1 MPIVKNGV
9 NTILWCFCDNLY
21 KLAILM
27 CVDPLRGTCINFK
40 LGLSLRQ
47 NSEIIEGAI
56 VMGIQSLSTTAQENP
71 HVLVVDDE
79 GAIRYSVSK
88 TLQRAGYRVS
98 EAASAEDALELV
110 DTQDFDVVL
119 TDIRMPGIDGVELLR
134 LIKEKAPDSSVILM
148 TGYASLGT
156 AIEALRLGAHDYL
169 IKPSSSHDIKHSVS
183 EAIKRSHNLRRR
195 RDLLKVIQN
204 NLSELQ
210 TSQIQSE
217 QAIADLSRVSSDSAP
232 TIPPPPIEPVSS
244 MQLGMLTVY
253 PGRYQIS
260 VHDQPIDLTP
270 TEFDLLLYL
279 AAHQGRVVSC
289 HELVREVRGYTVGE
303 AEARE
308 VIRPHVS
315 NLRRKLKGAGLNEDL
330 IVNVR
335 GIGYRLSEQP
345 Q

>member
-1 MPIVKNGV
+1 MDG
-9 NTILWCFCDNLY
+9 
-21 KLAILM
+21 
-27 CVDPLRGTCINFK
+27 
-40 LGLSLRQ
+40 
-47 NSEIIEGAI
+47 NSSVITDAGNEA
-56 VMGIQSLSTTAQENP
+56 A

-88 TLQRAGYRVS
+88 TLQRVGYRVS
-98 EAASAEDALELV
+98 EAASGEEAIDLV
-110 DTQDFDVVL
+110 NANEFDVIL

-134 LIKEKAPDSSVILM
+134 RIKDVAPDASVILM

-169 IKPSSSHDIKHSVS
+169 IKPSSSQDIKHSVS
-183 EAIKRSHNLRRR
+183 EGIKRTRNLKRR
-195 RDLLKVIQN
+195 RDLLKVIQR

-210 TSQIQSE
+210 TSQIKAEQPPAYEGYEEPRPSSE
-217 QAIADLSRVSSDSAP
+217 ANTEDVAVPEQ
-232 TIPPPPIEPVSS
+232 TSS
-244 MQLGMLTVY
+244 MQLGSLTVF
-253 PGRYQIS
+253 PGRYQIA
-260 VHDQPIDLTP
+260 VEDKPIDLTP

-315 NLRRKLKGAGLNEDL
+315 NLRRKLKKAGLQQDL

-335 GIGYRLSEQP
+335 GIGYRLSERAASSA
-345 Q
+345 